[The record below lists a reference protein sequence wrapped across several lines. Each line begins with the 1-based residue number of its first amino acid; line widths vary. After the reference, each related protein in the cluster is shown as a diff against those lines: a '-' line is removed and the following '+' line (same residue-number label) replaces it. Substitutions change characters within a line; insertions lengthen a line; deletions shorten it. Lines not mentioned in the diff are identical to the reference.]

1 MSTPYFGRHRP
12 PRSPGPG
19 VRAVQAGAVL
29 LLTGG
34 LLDAVVAPARADP
47 TPPSA
52 GAPGPSTPPPTM
64 PDGTAWPSGDGV
76 GTSGQAPAGSS
87 PGGGVADAAAPEV
100 GWEPDLTEPRPL
112 EEPGPAE
119 VLRRPERPAPTPP
132 TPPTPDQADDAAATP
147 TREEPR
153 SDPTSRTPESPD
165 TTEARREREV
175 RREREAG
182 REREAR
188 RAREAARARTSTP
201 RTSAQPRTAAAET
214 VATPDGRT
222 ERATRRTAPSAERRS
237 SRPRAQKPGGHR
249 ILDAAA
255 SLTGIP
261 YVWGGTSVRGFD
273 CSGYTRHVY
282 GRAGVSLP
290 RTAAQQQRAVR
301 RVRSPK
307 PGDLVFFGSPA
318 HHVGIYAGHG
328 RMYDAP
334 RRGRTTGLHRIWS
347 SNVTYGRP

>member
-52 GAPGPSTPPPTM
+52 GAPGPSMPPPTM

-87 PGGGVADAAAPEV
+87 PGGGVADAAAPEA
-100 GWEPDLTEPRPL
+100 GWEPDLTEPRPR

-119 VLRRPERPAPTPP
+119 VLRRPARPAP

>member
-47 TPPSA
+47 TPPSG

-76 GTSGQAPAGSS
+76 GTSGQAPAGSP
-87 PGGGVADAAAPEV
+87 PGGGVADAAAPEA

-119 VLRRPERPAPTPP
+119 VLRRPERPAP

-188 RAREAARARTSTP
+188 RAWEAARARTSTP